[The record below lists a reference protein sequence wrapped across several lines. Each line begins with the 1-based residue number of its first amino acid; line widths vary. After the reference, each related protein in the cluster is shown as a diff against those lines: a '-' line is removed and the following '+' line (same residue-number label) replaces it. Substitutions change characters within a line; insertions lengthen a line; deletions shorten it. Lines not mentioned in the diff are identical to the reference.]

1 MIISPEVK
9 GKHITIRFS
18 APGADQVELKADFL
32 PKREEPTT
40 MGGVTLP
47 MLVPIPV
54 EMKKDKDGVWEYTAK
69 NVKPDFYTYAI
80 IVDGIETL
88 DLNNLKIVRGSQSIR
103 NVVIVPGKEMLRL
116 KLP

>member
-54 EMKKDKDGVWEYTAK
+54 EMKKDKDGVWRKIVMVYPGRYEYK
-69 NVKPDFYTYAI
+69 FL
-80 IVDGIETL
+80 VDGCWQL
-88 DLNNLKIVRGSQSIR
+88 DPQNEDCCVNSFGSRNNVL
-103 NVVIVPGKEMLRL
+103 VVAAK
-116 KLP
+116 